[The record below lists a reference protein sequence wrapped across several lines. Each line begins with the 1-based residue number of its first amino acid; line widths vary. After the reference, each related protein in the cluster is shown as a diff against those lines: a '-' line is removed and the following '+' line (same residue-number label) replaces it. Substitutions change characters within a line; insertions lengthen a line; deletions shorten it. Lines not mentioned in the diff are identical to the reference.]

1 MNQKGFT
8 MVELIAAVSI
18 LVIVSI
24 IVTISLSKMN
34 EKNSQKRYNDF
45 KETVEKAGCTY
56 IELSVNRNIKEAC
69 YPNCTIDAYTLIN
82 EGLISADLVNPNTD
96 EPIQSISY
104 VRITWDTNTKVK
116 TCELIGD

>member
-18 LVIVSI
+18 LVIISI

-34 EKNSQKRYNDF
+34 EKNSQKRYDEF

-56 IELSVNRNIKEAC
+56 IELSVNRDYKESC
-69 YPNCTIDAYTLIN
+69 YPNCNVSVDTLMN
-82 EGLISADLVNPNTD
+82 EGLISADLINPSTD
-96 EPIQSISY
+96 EVVQATSY
-104 VRITWDTNTKVK
+104 VRISWNTTTLAK